1 MNTYSQSGSLQLLM
15 LSILEYV
22 LLKFNLSFNLSSPYF
37 LSDLESF
44 KCLPLHFFALTSY
57 PKYIPL
63 TDVIPPTLHCKT
75 SESYLK
81 LIAKQYQTFVAESF

>member
-1 MNTYSQSGSLQLLM
+1 M

-22 LLKFNLSFNLSSPYF
+22 LLKFNLSSPYF